1 MKVDIYKVKHADQ
14 SGDRI
19 FLFVQ
24 EDTDVQSLSQDLLA
38 EVGEMEFEKAIDI
51 RPGEQRIALET
62 DKAIDNINRY
72 GYHIERR
79 RIEGKRKDG

>member
-1 MKVDIYKVKHADQ
+1 MKVDLYKVKYADQ

-24 EDTDVQSLSQDLLA
+24 EGIDVQSLSQDLLA
-38 EVGEMEFEKAIDI
+38 EIGEKEFEKTIDI
-51 RPGEQRIALET
+51 RPGEQRIALDT

-72 GYHIERR
+72 GYHVERR
-79 RIEGKRKDG
+79 RIERKKKNG

>member
-14 SGDRI
+14 SGDRV

-24 EDTDVQSLSQDLLA
+24 EGTDVRSFSQDLLA

-51 RPGEQRIALET
+51 RPGEQRIALDT
-62 DKAIDNINRY
+62 DEAIDNINSY
-72 GYHIERR
+72 GYHVQGS
-79 RIEGKRKDG
+79 RIESKKKSG